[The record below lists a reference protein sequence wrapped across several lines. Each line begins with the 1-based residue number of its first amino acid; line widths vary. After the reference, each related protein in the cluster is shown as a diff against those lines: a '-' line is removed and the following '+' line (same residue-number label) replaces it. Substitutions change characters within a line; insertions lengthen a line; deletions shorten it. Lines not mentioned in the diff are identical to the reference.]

1 MAKFKIHGSGG
12 EGKGAGWINKV
23 YFATAD
29 EVFVTDDADMIAIL
43 RQGNMATEIIDMPAI
58 KTEVDT
64 TKIEDK
70 DPVAD
75 LYKQSHGDLV
85 DICKEMQIEPKR
97 AKQDMIDAIIAE
109 LKGQG

>member
-29 EVFVTDDADMIAIL
+29 EIYQTDDADMIAIL
-43 RQGNMATEIIDMPAI
+43 RQGNMATEIIDTPAI
-58 KTEVDT
+58 KTEANI
-64 TKIEDK
+64 TKIEAK
-70 DPVAD
+70 DPFITLHDKTHAE
-75 LYKQSHGDLV
+75 LV

-109 LKGQG
+109 LKG